1 LAIHHHG
8 SVVVV
13 FDGFGSGHGGNIPR
27 VSLTVVV
34 FDDDAAAAAAVIAVF
49 IRNTLLTDRFRR

>member
-1 LAIHHHG
+1 MAIHHHG
-8 SVVVV
+8 SGVVV

-34 FDDDAAAAAAVIAVF
+34 FDDDAAAVVIAVF
-49 IRNTLLTDRFRR
+49 IRNTHLTDRFRR